1 MTASARNDSFVGPPE
16 YGRFEDRLGASGLL
30 GRSRPLPSRT
40 GRRQDIALSGPGRP
54 NQDNPV
60 SLTRHPLPVYSR
72 VAVTAPDPS
81 FVKVDGCDLCRA
93 ARITPWYHEDDI
105 CWVAEC
111 DVCDVPMV
119 VWRFHGTEP
128 PAEHLT
134 HMHERLREIATRQL
148 GEIYVDDHMRNIPDH
163 YHAHGRPKGGFFGH
177 GLRRPAS

>member
-1 MTASARNDSFVGPPE
+1 LAVGEGRGPDFDEAFGLARAVELEDGPAIAKP
-16 YGRFEDRLGASGLL
+16 GGASGWPT
-30 GRSRPLPSRT
+30 GPCAARVSGTPTSRT
-40 GRRQDIALSGPGRP
+40 MS
-54 NQDNPV
+54 
-60 SLTRHPLPVYSR
+60 SLTRHPLPVYSQ
-72 VAVTAPDPS
+72 VAVTAPEPS

-93 ARITPWYHEDDI
+93 ARITRWYHEDDI

-128 PAEHLT
+128 PTEHLT

-148 GEIYVDDHMRNIPDH
+148 GEIYVDNHMRNIPDH